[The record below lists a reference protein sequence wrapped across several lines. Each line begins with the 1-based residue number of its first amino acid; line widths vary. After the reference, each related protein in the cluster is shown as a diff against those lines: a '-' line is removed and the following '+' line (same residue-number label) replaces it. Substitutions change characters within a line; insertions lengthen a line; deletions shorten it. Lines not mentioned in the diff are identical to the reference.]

1 MKDLIGFSVRALRGL
16 WLLSFV
22 AAELFAQSTVGS
34 VRGQVTDPSGA
45 FVPGATV
52 AAVPAQGQPRA
63 VKTNGQGQFV
73 INGLAPGT
81 YTLVVGSKGFT
92 RSETAGVEVAA
103 AAAKTVD
110 VQLSVSVDKQEV
122 TVEDT
127 STGQVSTDPS
137 SNAGALVLKG
147 ADLDALADNPDD
159 LQDDLQALAGPAA
172 GPNGGQIFIDGFT
185 GGRLPPKESIREIR
199 INQNPFSSE
208 YDKLG
213 YGRIEILTKPGTD
226 KFRGQM
232 FFNFADAVFN
242 SRNPF
247 APDKPPYQQK
257 YFGGNLSG
265 PLGKK
270 ASFFIDVERRNQ
282 DEVAVVNAVTLNPSL
297 AVTPFSE
304 SVLAPVKRTTFSP
317 RLDYQ
322 LNANNT
328 LVGRYTYAKIDQD
341 NQGVGTFSL
350 ASRGFNTANT
360 QQTLQVT
367 ETSILNAKTINETR
381 FQYNRMRL
389 DQVGD
394 NTTPGIQVLDS
405 FTGGGSAIGLA
416 YNNQDR
422 YELQNYTTITH
433 KTHLFKFGGKLRG
446 SKEADS
452 TTTNYNG
459 LYTFSTIE
467 AYQLAEKA
475 LAAGAASVPGA
486 TQFSLT
492 KGTSLADV
500 GQVDVGL
507 FAQDDW
513 RLRPNFTLSLGLRYE
528 TQNNIHD
535 HSDIA
540 PRVGFAWAVGGSN
553 ARTRQPKMVIRGG
566 FGIFYDRFT
575 EDLTLNALHLNG
587 IAQQQYLVQSPNFYP
602 LIPTQDQLAGFQTS
616 QTIRQ
621 VDSHLH
627 APSITQ
633 AAIGVERQLP
643 KNTTLAV
650 TFTNSRGLHVLR
662 SRNINAPMPGTGIQ
676 PYGDVGNIYQYESS
690 GIFNQHQLMTNV
702 NSRVNSKFSLFGF
715 YVLNYAKSNADGV
728 QSFPSNQY
736 DESTEYGRA
745 QFDVRHRS
753 FVGGSMTLPWGVRM
767 SPFVGASSGVPY
779 NITIGRDLNGDSLFT
794 DRPAFATDLT
804 RASVVT
810 TPYGIFDTNPM
821 PGQTIIPRNFG
832 SGPMQFSVNM
842 RLAKT
847 FGFGA
852 TKERAGAA
860 AAAGPDG
867 GGGPGRMPPG
877 GGGGGG
883 GGMRGGGGGGGGM
896 RGGGGGGGM
905 GGIFG
910 DATTAKRYN
919 LTFSMSA
926 RNLLNRTNLAPP
938 IGTLSSP
945 LFGQSN
951 AIASGFFGAA
961 TANRRLELQMRF
973 TF

>member
-1 MKDLIGFSVRALRGL
+1 VTDWIGYTARALRGVL
-16 WLLSFV
+16 LLSFL
-22 AAELFAQSTVGS
+22 AAQLFAQATVGS
-34 VRGQVTDPSGA
+34 VRGQITDPSGA
-45 FVPGATV
+45 FIPGATV
-52 AAVPAQGQPRA
+52 AAINAQGQPRV
-63 VKTNGQGQFV
+63 VKTNGQGQYV

-81 YTLVVGSKGFT
+81 YTVAVGAKGFT

-103 AAAKTVD
+103 ASKTID
-110 VQLSVSVDKQEV
+110 VQLTVSVDKQEV

-147 ADLDALADNPDD
+147 TDLDALADNPDD

-232 FFNFADAVFN
+232 FFNFADSVFN

-265 PLGKK
+265 PIGKK
-270 ASFFIDVERRNQ
+270 ASFFVDVERRNQ
-282 DEVAVVNAVTLNPSL
+282 DEVAVVNAVIQDPAIDPNR
-297 AVTPFSE
+297 FSQ
-304 SVLAPVKRTTFSP
+304 SVPAPVRRTTVSP

-322 LNANNT
+322 LSPNNT
-328 LVGRYTYAKIDQD
+328 LVGRYTYAKVDQD

-350 ASRGFNTANT
+350 ASRGFNVGNT
-360 QQTLQVT
+360 QQTVQVT
-367 ETSILNAKTINETR
+367 ETSVLNPKTINETR
-381 FQYNRMRL
+381 FQYIRVRL

-394 NTTPGIQVLDS
+394 NSTPGVQVLDS
-405 FTGGGSAIGLA
+405 FTGGGASIGLA

-422 YELQNYTTITH
+422 YEMQNYTTITH
-433 KTHLFKFGGKLRG
+433 NTHLFKFGGKIRG
-446 SKEADS
+446 SKEADY

-459 LYTFSTIE
+459 LFTFSTIQ
-467 AYQLAEKA
+467 AYDLAQQQV
-475 LAAGAASVPGA
+475 AAHPGTGVSGA

-492 KGTSLADV
+492 KGQSLADV
-500 GQVDVGL
+500 GQVDVG
-507 FAQDDW
+507 FFVQDDW
-513 RLRPNFTLSLGLRYE
+513 RLKPNFTLSLGLRYE

-535 HSDIA
+535 YSDIA
-540 PRVGFAWAVGGSN
+540 PRVGFAWAVGGTSGR
-553 ARTRQPKMVIRGG
+553 ARTPKMVIRGG

-587 IAQQQYLVQSPNFYP
+587 IAQQQYLVPFPTFYP
-602 LIPTQDQLAGFQTS
+602 NIPSAADLAKYQTS

-621 VDSHLH
+621 VDSHLR

-643 KNTTLAV
+643 KNTTVAV

-662 SRNINAPMPGTGIQ
+662 SRNINAPMPVTGVQ

-702 NSRVNSKFSLFGF
+702 NSRVSSKFSLFGF

-728 QSFPSNQY
+728 ASFPANQY
-736 DESTEYGRA
+736 DESGEYGRA
-745 QFDVRHRS
+745 QFDVRNRT
-753 FVGGSMTLPWGVRM
+753 FVGGSMTLPWGLRM
-767 SPFVGASSGVPY
+767 SPFIGASSGVPF
-779 NITIGRDLNGDSLFT
+779 NITIGRDLNGDSLFL

-804 RASVVT
+804 RPSVVHT
-810 TPYGIFDTNPM
+810 AYGIFDIDPIA
-821 PGQTIIPRNFG
+821 GQTIIPRNYG
-832 SGPMQFSVNM
+832 NGPMQFSVNM

-852 TKERAGAA
+852 TKEQQA
-860 AAAGPDG
+860 AAAG
-867 GGGPGRMPPG
+867 GGPGPG
-877 GGGGGG
+877 GPPLGGGG

-896 RGGGGGGGM
+896 RGGGGGGGGM

-910 DATTAKRYN
+910 DATTPKRYN
-919 LTFSMSA
+919 LTFSVSA
-926 RNLLNRTNLAPP
+926 RNLLNRENLAAP
-938 IGTLSSP
+938 IGTLTSP

-951 AIASGFFGAA
+951 SIASGFFGSA

-973 TF
+973 AF